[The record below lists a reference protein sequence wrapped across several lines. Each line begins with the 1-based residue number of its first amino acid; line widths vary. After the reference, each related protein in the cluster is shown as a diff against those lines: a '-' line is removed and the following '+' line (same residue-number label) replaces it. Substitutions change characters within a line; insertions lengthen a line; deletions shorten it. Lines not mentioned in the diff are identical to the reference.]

1 MREGS
6 RMEECSRMREGSR
19 MRECSRMKEG
29 SRVGRRH
36 LGGRAERSGR
46 WVGAMVV
53 GWGWVGLGCGFAGE
67 AVWGWLRLGWGLGG
81 EAVSPLQ
88 VTTVSD
94 LAEVWAAL

>member
-53 GWGWVGLGCGFAGE
+53 GWG
-67 AVWGWLRLGWGLGG
+67 GWGL
-81 EAVSPLQ
+81 AV
-88 VTTVSD
+88 
-94 LAEVWAAL
+94 ALLGRLSGVG